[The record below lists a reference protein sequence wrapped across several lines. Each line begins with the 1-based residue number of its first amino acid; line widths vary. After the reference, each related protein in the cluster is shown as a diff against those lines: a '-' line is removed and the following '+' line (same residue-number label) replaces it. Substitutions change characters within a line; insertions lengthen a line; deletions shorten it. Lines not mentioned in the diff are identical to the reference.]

1 MLRERKKPDFP
12 ILVVDD
18 EAHSLKSFELSLR
31 SHGLNHIILCSD
43 SLKVMDILGDTEVE
57 LILLDILMP
66 GLTGEALLQQIIEQY
81 PQIPVFMVTG
91 LNEVETAV
99 RCMQAGAFDYVLK
112 PVDKNRLMASVKK
125 AIELRHLRRENARL
139 TEHFLS
145 DTVEN
150 PEAFAPILTRNR
162 KLMSIFQY
170 CEAIGKGSR
179 PILITGET
187 GVGKELMAEAIHAV
201 SGREQA
207 MVAVN
212 VAGLDD
218 NVFSDTLFGHIK
230 GAFTGAASIRRGYIE
245 KAASGSLF
253 MDEIGD
259 LSMASQVK
267 LLRLLDKL
275 EYVPLGADMAKATD
289 ARFIFATHKDLP
301 GLVKSNA
308 FRKDLFFRLQTHHI
322 HIPPLR
328 ERRDDL
334 PVLLDHF
341 IAAAAAEFQKETPVF
356 ETELVEYLAQYR
368 FPGNVRELK
377 SMVFDAVGRTT
388 ADIISPHC
396 FAGAIEKGGQNLLD
410 ASSPSLPLAGENGQA
425 WLSGLVPLPKLKV
438 MTEDLIAE
446 ALRRTKNNQ
455 RQAAR
460 ILGITPQA
468 LNQRLKRK

>member
-1 MLRERKKPDFP
+1 MRQERRKPDFP

-18 EAHSLKSFELSLR
+18 EAHSLKSFELTLR
-31 SHGLNHIILCSD
+31 SHGLNHISLCQD
-43 SLKVMDILGDTEVE
+43 SQKVMDILEKNEIE

-66 GLTGEALLQQIIEQY
+66 GLTGEVLLEKIVEQY

-91 LNEVETAV
+91 LNDVETAV

-112 PVDKNRLMASVKK
+112 PVEKERLIASVEK

-139 TEHFLS
+139 TEHFFS
-145 DTVEN
+145 DSVKT
-150 PEAFAPILTRNR
+150 PEAFAHIITRNR
-162 KLMSIFQY
+162 KMVSIFKY
-170 CEAIGKGSR
+170 CEAIGGGNH

-201 SGREQA
+201 SGREQK

-230 GAFTGAASIRRGYIE
+230 GAFTGAASIRSGYIE
-245 KAASGSLF
+245 KAGSGSLF

-267 LLRLLDKL
+267 LLRLLDKR
-275 EYVPLGADMAKATD
+275 EYIPLGADMAKATD

-301 GLVKSNA
+301 DLVKSGA

-328 ERRDDL
+328 ERLDDL
-334 PVLLDHF
+334 PLLLDSF
-341 IAAAAAEFQKETPVF
+341 IASAAEEFKKETPVF
-356 ETELVEYLAQYR
+356 EAELVDYLVQYR

-377 SMVFDAVGRTT
+377 SMVFDAVGRNT
-388 ADIISPHC
+388 ADIIPPRR
-396 FAGAIEKGGQNLLD
+396 FASAIEKGGQNLLES
-410 ASSPSLPLAGENGQA
+410 SSPRFPSAEENGQA
-425 WLSGLVPLPKLKV
+425 WLSGLVPLPKLKA

-446 ALRRTKNNQ
+446 ALLRTKNNQ

-460 ILGITPQA
+460 MLGITPQA